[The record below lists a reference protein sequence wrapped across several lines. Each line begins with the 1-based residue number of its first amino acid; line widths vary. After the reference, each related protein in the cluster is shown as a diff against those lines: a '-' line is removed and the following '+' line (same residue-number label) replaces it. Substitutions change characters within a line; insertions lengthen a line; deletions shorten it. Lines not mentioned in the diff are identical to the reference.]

1 MAKNYN
7 PNKAVTSDPLPRKI
21 VIQRIMAFS
30 NSYEKSQEDNKKNL
44 DLLKN

>member
-7 PNKAVTSDPLPRKI
+7 QNKKVTPHPLPRKI
-21 VIQRIMAFS
+21 VIKRIMAFS
-30 NSYEKSQEDNKKNL
+30 NSYTKSQDDKKHL

>member
-7 PNKAVTSDPLPRKI
+7 QNKTVTPDPLPRKI
-21 VIQRIMAFS
+21 VIKRIMAFS
-30 NSYEKSQEDNKKNL
+30 NSYNKSQDDKKHL